1 MAVKILTISTGK
13 CSNISLSN
21 SFQEEEKTILSA
33 IAKTPVSSIDN
44 QVVIRCDLEGL
55 QGDEHADLSVH
66 GGQAKAIYCYPVEH
80 YDYWRNAIEAS
91 EIHLSRL
98 DQHGALGENL
108 TIEGIVEDQAFVGD
122 VWKIGDV
129 ELEVTAPREP
139 CFKFNAIMGDRLA
152 GKKMFSQGLCGW
164 YFSVRN
170 PGRLKAGESIEIIS
184 GPRKRSIAGV
194 FESLAKKNG

>member
-13 CSNISLSN
+13 CANISLSN

-33 IAKTPVSSIDN
+33 ITKSSVSSNDN
-44 QVVIRCDLEGL
+44 QVEIRCGFEGL

-108 TIEGIVEDQAFVGD
+108 TIEGIVEDQVFVGD
-122 VWKIGDV
+122 VWKINDV

-152 GKKMFSQGLCGW
+152 GKKMFSKRLCGW
-164 YFSVRN
+164 YFLVKN
-170 PGRLKAGESIEIIS
+170 PGSLSAGEPIEIFP
-184 GPRKRSIAGV
+184 GPRKRSIADV
-194 FESLAKKNG
+194 FESLTKKNG

>member
-1 MAVKILTISTGK
+1 MAVEILTISTGK

-21 SFQEEEKTILSA
+21 SYQEEEKTVLSA
-33 IAKTPVSSIDN
+33 IAKSPVSSIDN
-44 QVVIRCDLEGL
+44 QVVIRCGLEGL

-91 EIHLSRL
+91 DIHFSRL
-98 DQHGALGENL
+98 NQHGAFGENL
-108 TIEGIVEDQAFVGD
+108 TIVGIVEDQVFVGD
-122 VWKIGDV
+122 VWKTNNV
-129 ELEVTAPREP
+129 ELVVTAPREP

-170 PGRLKAGESIEIIS
+170 PGSLSAGESIKIFP
-184 GPRKRSIAGV
+184 GPRKRSIADV
-194 FESLAKKNG
+194 FESLAKKNL

>member
-1 MAVKILTISTGK
+1 MVASQILVLRKS
-13 CSNISLSN
+13 C
-21 SFQEEEKTILSA
+21 
-33 IAKTPVSSIDN
+33 IDN
-44 QVVIRCDLEGL
+44 QVVIRCGLEGL
-55 QGDEHADLSVH
+55 QADEHADRSVH

-80 YDYWRNAIEAS
+80 YDYWKNAIENS
-91 EIHLSRL
+91 DIHLSRL

-108 TIEGIVEDQAFVGD
+108 TIEGIVEDQVFVGD

-164 YFSVRN
+164 YFSVRT
-170 PGRLKAGESIEIIS
+170 PGSLKAGASIEIIP
-184 GPRKRSIAGV
+184 GPRKRSIADV

>member
-1 MAVKILTISTGK
+1 MVISCG
-13 CSNISLSN
+13 
-21 SFQEEEKTILSA
+21 FE
-33 IAKTPVSSIDN
+33 
-44 QVVIRCDLEGL
+44 RL

-66 GGQAKAIYCYPVEH
+66 GGHAKAIYCYPFEH
-80 YDYWRNAIEAS
+80 YDYWKNAIEAS
-91 EIHLSRL
+91 DIHLSRL

-122 VWKIGDV
+122 VWKTSDV

-170 PGRLKAGESIEIIS
+170 PGSLGASESIEIFP
-184 GPRKRSIAGV
+184 GPRKRSIADV
-194 FESLAKKNG
+194 FESLTKKNG

>member
-21 SFQEEEKTILSA
+21 SFQEEAKTVLSA
-33 IAKTPVSSIDN
+33 IAKNPVSSIDN
-44 QVVIRCDLEGL
+44 QMVIRCDLEGL

-108 TIEGIVEDQAFVGD
+108 TIEGIVEDQVFVGD

-139 CFKFNAIMGDRLA
+139 CFKFNAIMGDRLSR
-152 GKKMFSQGLCGW
+152 KEDVFSGSMW
-164 YFSVRN
+164 MVFFSEKPRPFKSWCINRN
-170 PGRLKAGESIEIIS
+170 LSRLPKTFY
-184 GPRKRSIAGV
+184 RRC
-194 FESLAKKNG
+194 F

>member
-1 MAVKILTISTGK
+1 MAVKILTISAGK

-21 SFQEEEKTILSA
+21 SFHEEEKTVLSA
-33 IAKTPVSSIDN
+33 ITKTPISSIDN
-44 QVVIRCDLEGL
+44 QVVIRCGLEGL
-55 QGDEHADLSVH
+55 QGDEHADLSAR

-80 YDYWRNAIEAS
+80 YDYWKNAIQAP

-98 DQHGALGENL
+98 DRHGALGENL
-108 TIEGIVEDQAFVGD
+108 TIEGIVEDRVFVGE
-122 VWKIGDV
+122 VWKIGGV
-129 ELEVTAPREP
+129 ELEVTTPREP

-170 PGRLKAGESIEIIS
+170 TGSLCAGELIIIFP

-194 FESLAKKNG
+194 FESMAKKNG

>member
-13 CSNISLSN
+13 CSNISLS
-21 SFQEEEKTILSA
+21 SSSQEEEKTVLSA
-33 IAKTPVSSIDN
+33 ITKSSVSSNDN
-44 QVVIRCDLEGL
+44 QVEIRCGFEGL

-80 YDYWRNAIEAS
+80 YDYWRNAVGAS
-91 EIHLSRL
+91 DIRLSRL

-108 TIEGIVEDQAFVGD
+108 TIEGIVEDLVFVCD
-122 VWKIGDV
+122 VWKISDV
-129 ELEVTAPREP
+129 EPEVTAPREP

-170 PGRLKAGESIEIIS
+170 PGRLRAGASIEIFP
-184 GPRKRSIAGV
+184 GPQKRSIAGV
-194 FESLAKKNG
+194 FESLAKENG

>member
-13 CSNISLSN
+13 CSNISLS
-21 SFQEEEKTILSA
+21 SSSQEEEKTVLST
-33 IAKTPVSSIDN
+33 ITKSSVSSNDN
-44 QVVIRCDLEGL
+44 QVEIRCGSEGL

-80 YDYWRNAIEAS
+80 YDYWKNAIEAS

-122 VWKIGDV
+122 VWEISDV

-170 PGRLKAGESIEIIS
+170 PGSLRAGASIEIFP
-184 GPRKRSIAGV
+184 GPRKRSIAGF
-194 FESLAKKNG
+194 FESLAKKNV

>member
-21 SFQEEEKTILSA
+21 SFQEEEKTVLSA

-44 QVVIRCDLEGL
+44 QVVIRCGLEGL
-55 QGDEHADLSVH
+55 QADEHADRSVH

-80 YDYWRNAIEAS
+80 YDYWKNAIENS
-91 EIHLSRL
+91 DIHLSRL
-98 DQHGALGENL
+98 DQHCALGENL

-152 GKKMFSQGLCGW
+152 GKKMFFKDYVDGIFQL
-164 YFSVRN
+164 
-170 PGRLKAGESIEIIS
+170 EI
-184 GPRKRSIAGV
+184 PAV
-194 FESLAKKNG
+194 

>member
-1 MAVKILTISTGK
+1 MPIGLCMVAKRKPFTATLLSTTIIGEM
-13 CSNISLSN
+13 L
-21 SFQEEEKTILSA
+21 L
-33 IAKTPVSSIDN
+33 
-44 QVVIRCDLEGL
+44 RL
-55 QGDEHADLSVH
+55 
-66 GGQAKAIYCYPVEH
+66 
-80 YDYWRNAIEAS
+80 WRNAIEAS

-108 TIEGIVEDQAFVGD
+108 TIEGIVEDQVFVGD

-170 PGRLKAGESIEIIS
+170 SGSLTAGASIEIFPGS
-184 GPRKRSIAGV
+184 RKRSIACV
-194 FESLAKKNG
+194 FESLAKKTDDIQKKYF

>member
-13 CSNISLSN
+13 CSNISLS
-21 SFQEEEKTILSA
+21 SSSQEEEKTVLSA
-33 IAKTPVSSIDN
+33 ITKSSVSSNDN
-44 QVVIRCDLEGL
+44 QVEIRCGFEGL

-91 EIHLSRL
+91 DIRLSRL

-122 VWKIGDV
+122 VWKISDV
-129 ELEVTAPREP
+129 ELEVKAPREP

-164 YFSVRN
+164 YLSVKN
-170 PGRLKAGESIEIIS
+170 PGGLRAGESIEIFPGS
-184 GPRKRSIAGV
+184 RKRSIADV
-194 FESLAKKNG
+194 FESLTKKNG